1 MKRKNISWKKIKGK
15 IFFAFDLSPDM
26 QLKFPA
32 DILSQ
37 NPTSL
42 PPPPPATGS
51 DRKNC
56 WPINTM

>member
-42 PPPPPATGS
+42 PPTTTTTISKGQ
-51 DRKNC
+51 R
-56 WPINTM
+56 